1 MGGCFAENRH
11 MVFFWKLPGKRA
23 CGVLLEQMLERTHDV
38 WKGYKYIPMDSVQCE
53 MVLVHLVVVWSA
65 FVMTSERKMHQK
77 SSGGVLTAACCFL
90 GLGQNGRAS
99 QSLLD

>member
-1 MGGCFAENRH
+1 MLRTDI
-11 MVFFWKLPGKRA
+11 VFVLSQSGQRT
-23 CGVLLEQMLERTHDV
+23 CDVLLEKILEKTHDV

-77 SSGGVLTAACCFL
+77 SSGGVPATSCHFY
-90 GLGQNGRAS
+90 GLGPIDRVS
-99 QSLLD
+99 